1 MTVERLIAEGLAS
14 SLTNHLMLL
23 ITPNK
28 EKSPKSQAS
37 AQCGIIWSKKE
48 VS

>member
-28 EKSPKSQAS
+28 ESPLSPKHQLN
-37 AQCGIIWSKKE
+37 
-48 VS
+48 VV